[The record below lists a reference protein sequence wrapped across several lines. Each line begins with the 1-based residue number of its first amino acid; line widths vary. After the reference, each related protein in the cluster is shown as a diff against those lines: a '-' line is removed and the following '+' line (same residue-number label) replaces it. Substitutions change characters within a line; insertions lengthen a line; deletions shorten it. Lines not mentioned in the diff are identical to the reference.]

1 MIRYACT
8 RCGALL
14 ESPTSLVGQQDR
26 CPVCGQVCTVPETP
40 AGASSPPPPKPPP
53 PFAPRPSTTPA
64 ALATPVG
71 RYPLAKRKKIIF
83 IAIPAGILLC
93 IGISVI
99 LGLVLAKG
107 KTLKLEFGKEYTHRI
122 KDREG
127 RLLTTLVLEFQE
139 PVRSNL
145 SVIGGPFGSF
155 SQTDTYRIVI
165 KVTNLGPREYVY
177 RGLIDLDEI
186 EIKNE
191 RGHLDTA
198 RCNYRLFEVF
208 PPRDEEDL
216 ELELGSLGGRRIMPE
231 QEAYE
236 VIEVVMKPGF
246 VLPEH
251 LTGTICGTRY
261 SLLLSPPAGRK
272 FLLPLGVARQEEGPA
287 KESLCGRFR
296 NFSDSD
302 RRNIYNHTL
311 TLYPNGSYRDVGQGL
326 VNDMVTV
333 GEWVLEGRRIT
344 LSPASGGG
352 QRPGYVVSE
361 YLIWMHGGF
370 FRKVGSG
377 SGGG

>member
-1 MIRYACT
+1 VR
-8 RCGALL
+8 
-14 ESPTSLVGQQDR
+14 
-26 CPVCGQVCTVPETP
+26 
-40 AGASSPPPPKPPP
+40 
-53 PFAPRPSTTPA
+53 
-64 ALATPVG
+64 

-107 KTLKLEFGKEYTHRI
+107 KTLKLEFGKEYTHLV
-122 KDREG
+122 KDKEG
-127 RLLTTLVLEFQE
+127 KLLTTLLLEFQE

-145 SVIGGPFGSF
+145 SVIGPFSE
-155 SQTDTYRIVI
+155 TDTYRIVI
-165 KVTNLGPREYVY
+165 KVKNLGPREYVCT
-177 RGLIDLDEI
+177 GVINLDKI

-208 PPRDEEDL
+208 PPRHEEDL
-216 ELELGSLGGRRIMPE
+216 GLELRSLGGCCIVQE

-236 VIEVVMKPGF
+236 VIEVLVKPGF

-251 LTGTICGTRY
+251 LTGTICGTRHG
-261 SLLLSPPAGRK
+261 LLPAAGRK
-272 FLLPLGVARQEEGPA
+272 FLLPLGVPRKEEGPP
-287 KESLCGRFR
+287 KETLCGRFR

-302 RRNIYNHTL
+302 RRNIHNHTL
-311 TLYPNGSYRDVGQGL
+311 ELYPNGSYKDIGQGL

-344 LSPASGGG
+344 LSATPGGR

-361 YLIWMHGGF
+361 YLIWMHGDF
-370 FRKVGSG
+370 FRKVGPG
-377 SGGG
+377 SGDSSAGSPRDHAEGRGGGREAPVEASGQGRRDR